1 MMVAHC
7 AGLTGERRRHRGDRR
22 WRGAT
27 RVDGQLRHLAVQDP
41 PCLLL
46 GINVT
51 SATRGGDGDPSV
63 NFQGSLRTLPQF

>member
-1 MMVAHC
+1 M
-7 AGLTGERRRHRGDRR
+7 
-22 WRGAT
+22 
-27 RVDGQLRHLAVQDP
+27 DP

-51 SATRGGDGDPSV
+51 SATLGGDGDPSV

>member
-1 MMVAHC
+1 VATGVGE
-7 AGLTGERRRHRGDRR
+7 ARRGLTVSSV
-22 WRGAT
+22 T
-27 RVDGQLRHLAVQDP
+27 SPCMDP

-51 SATRGGDGDPSV
+51 SATRGGDSDPSV